1 MDNAYKKLPAAFT
14 MVAFG
19 SLGVELA
26 IVAFE
31 AWVPVAAGEIGVS
44 STVMGTGIIPSRND
58 SFRDSLNKWFF

>member
-1 MDNAYKKLPAAFT
+1 MQKKGENLPAAFT

-26 IVAFE
+26 LVAFE
-31 AWVPVAAGEIGVS
+31 ACVPVAAGEMGDS

-58 SFRDSLNKWFF
+58 SS